1 MMGNPMNYHI
11 TDIIDI
17 KQMQSLMQKFTDS
30 TGTGTAVLDLEGNV
44 LVATGW
50 QDICT
55 QFHRIHPE
63 MKKRCHESDV
73 ALANQLGK
81 GKKYNVYRCLN
92 GMVDVAIPVTIAG
105 THILNLFIGQFLSE
119 EPDINFFRKQAKRY
133 GFNEKEY
140 LLALSKVP
148 VLSDDEVKLKMEFL
162 AEFAAFVGEAGLSKV
177 QLQQLMKEQEQRIE
191 ERTRDLKDA
200 QIASL
205 NMMQDAEEARRD
217 AEKANENLNVTM
229 AELKRSNEELE
240 QFAYV
245 ASHDLQEPLRMVSSY
260 TQLLER
266 RYKDRL
272 DDDAHDFINYAVDG
286 ANRMQRLINDLLS
299 FSRITTRGGEFKITD
314 LTTVLRQTLVNIQ
327 QRKNDSH
334 EIIVND
340 ELPTLPVDGGQITRL
355 FQNLLDNGTKC
366 QGDEA
371 PRIHITVKEQ
381 DNDWLFCFKDNGIG
395 IDPQYKDRIFVIF
408 QRLHS
413 KTDFPGTGIGL
424 AVCKRIVERHGGK
437 IWVESE
443 LGKGT
448 SFYFTI
454 SKRKDT
460 GK

>member
-1 MMGNPMNYHI
+1 MNYHI
-11 TDIIDI
+11 SDIINI
-17 KQMQSLMQKFTDS
+17 EKLQSLMQKFTDA
-30 TGTGTAVLDLEGNV
+30 TGTGTAVLDLKGNV
-44 LVATGW
+44 LVASGW

-55 QFHRIHPE
+55 QFHRVHHE
-63 MKKRCHESDV
+63 TKKRCSESDV

-92 GMVDVAIPVTIAG
+92 GLVDVAIPINIAG
-105 THILNLFIGQFLSE
+105 NHIANLFIGQFLSE
-119 EPDINFFRKQAKRY
+119 EPNQEFFRKQAKRY

-148 VLSDDEVKLKMEFL
+148 VLSDDDVKLKMEYLSDL
-162 AEFAAFVGEAGLSKV
+162 AVFIGGAGLSNL
-177 QLQQLMKEQEQRIE
+177 QLQKLTEELEQRIE
-191 ERTRDLKDA
+191 ERTHDLKDA
-200 QIASL
+200 QVAAVK
-205 NMMQDAEEARRD
+205 MMQDAEEARQS
-217 AEKANENLNVTM
+217 AEKANENLKILMV
-229 AELKRSNEELE
+229 ELKRSNEELE

-299 FSRITTRGGEFKITD
+299 FSRITARGGEFKTTD
-314 LTTVLRQTLVNIQ
+314 LNPILGQTLVNLQ
-327 QRKNDSH
+327 QRINDTH
-334 EIIVND
+334 AIIVND
-340 ELPTLPVDGGQITRL
+340 ELPTLAVDAGQITRL
-355 FQNLLDNGTKC
+355 FQNLLDNGTKF
-366 QGDEA
+366 QVDEA

-381 DNDWLFCFKDNGIG
+381 DSDWLFCFRDNGIG